1 MVAVATTMIATMIGL
16 VIGLQAGY
24 RGGYVDNVLMRL
36 TEFVQIIP
44 RFFMAIV
51 VLAMFGE
58 GYRNLVLVLALTS
71 WPVMARSVRSIVLS
85 VRQRPYVSAAVAI
98 GATRRRVLIRE
109 IMPSVIPVLVVLAGL
124 MVADTILIEAS
135 LSFLGLGDPN
145 RASWGALASNAQQF
159 LRSAWWLAVFPGL
172 AIILA
177 VLGINL
183 LLERSQV
190 EAELL

>member
-1 MVAVATTMIATMIGL
+1 
-16 VIGLQAGY
+16 
-24 RGGYVDNVLMRL
+24 
-36 TEFVQIIP
+36 
-44 RFFMAIV
+44 
-51 VLAMFGE
+51 
-58 GYRNLVLVLALTS
+58 
-71 WPVMARSVRSIVLS
+71 
-85 VRQRPYVSAAVAI
+85 
-98 GATRRRVLIRE
+98 
-109 IMPSVIPVLVVLAGL
+109 